1 MKVDAGEVLM
11 FGYIVALGG
20 TMLYLLFGC
29 PHSIQV
35 KNEEATLSN
44 PFKSIGH
51 FFENVVGFVISPA
64 GRKKIAA
71 ALGEAQKLIAPA
83 LDACSMIAALTP
95 TRSDDEIVVL
105 AQRYSLGVITPEMIT
120 NNAIVS
126 GILKHAAMVEL
137 QRITGSGAD
146 PRVLDL
152 AIQSA
157 YLVYK
162 QAAHDV
168 AHAESQQGEASV
180 LTDGPRVE

>member
-1 MKVDAGEVLM
+1 M

-29 PHSIQV
+29 PYCIQV
-35 KNEEATLSN
+35 KHKEATLSN
-44 PFKSIGH
+44 PFKAIGH
-51 FFENVVGFVISPA
+51 FFEKVIGFVISPA
-64 GRKKIAA
+64 GRKQIAA
-71 ALGEAQKLIAPA
+71 ALDEAQKLIAPA
-83 LDACSMIAALTP
+83 LDACSMVASMTP
-95 TRSDDEIVVL
+95 TRSDDEIVAL
-105 AQRYSLGVITPEMIT
+105 ASHYSLGVLTPEMIT
-120 NNAIVS
+120 SDAIVS

-137 QRITGSGAD
+137 QRITGSAAD

-168 AHAESQQGEASV
+168 QHAQNQRANTQSAE
-180 LTDGPRVE
+180 GPSAE